1 MMTHFKLFSPVI
13 NKKIRKYIVL
23 IFMICIGNSCKAQ
36 APVIDSI
43 HQNALETKAKNAAI
57 AAKQTIVHFVMEN
70 EEGTYGYAIF
80 IDGNMAYRQ
89 PTIPA
94 ISGNKGFETVK
105 QAENMAKYV
114 IQKLK
119 NGDNPPSVS
128 PKEVENI
135 LSNQH

>member
-1 MMTHFKLFSPVI
+1 MTHFKLFSPVI
-13 NKKIRKYIVL
+13 SKKIRKSIVL
-23 IFMICIGNSCKAQ
+23 IFMICIGNFCYAQ
-36 APVIDSI
+36 VSVIDSV

-105 QAENMAKYV
+105 QAENMAK
-114 IQKLK
+114 
-119 NGDNPPSVS
+119 
-128 PKEVENI
+128 
-135 LSNQH
+135 

>member
-1 MMTHFKLFSPVI
+1 MTQFKLFSPVI
-13 NKKIRKYIVL
+13 IKKILKHIVL
-23 IFMICIGNSCKAQ
+23 IFMICI
-36 APVIDSI
+36 
-43 HQNALETKAKNAAI
+43 
-57 AAKQTIVHFVMEN
+57 
-70 EEGTYGYAIF
+70 GYAIF